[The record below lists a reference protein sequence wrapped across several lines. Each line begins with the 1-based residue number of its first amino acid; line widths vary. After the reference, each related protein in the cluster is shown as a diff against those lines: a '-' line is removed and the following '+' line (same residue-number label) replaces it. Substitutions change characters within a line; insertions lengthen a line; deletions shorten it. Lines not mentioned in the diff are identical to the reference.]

1 MYFAPK
7 IKMQV
12 TCIRDLIKLFQHNSS
27 NRIKESVMNSE
38 LESSSSASS
47 VHKKSKASKL
57 LKVEWLGQTIA
68 SLCWVVSMFIYGLN
82 STGDWL
88 QLAAGLAWFIANI
101 ASLSD
106 S

>member
-1 MYFAPK
+1 M
-7 IKMQV
+7 
-12 TCIRDLIKLFQHNSS
+12 S
-27 NRIKESVMNSE
+27 SE
-38 LESSSSASS
+38 LEPSLSVRP
-47 VHKKSKASKL
+47 VHKQLKTSKL

-88 QLAAGLAWFIANI
+88 QLAAGLAWFIANT